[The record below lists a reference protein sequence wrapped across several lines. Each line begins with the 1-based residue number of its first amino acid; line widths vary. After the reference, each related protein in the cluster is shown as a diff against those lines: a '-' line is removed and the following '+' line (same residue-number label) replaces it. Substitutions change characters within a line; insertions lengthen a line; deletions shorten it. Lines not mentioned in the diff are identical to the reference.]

1 MSRYVNVSGD
11 EAPLAFRL
19 RLPEDRLAV
28 PIVMLHGL
36 GGDENAMWALES
48 ALPSTGLVVAPRAP
62 HEQRQ
67 GGYLWNQSIRAWPPL
82 LSEFAE
88 SVALLEG
95 LLGYLEGEY
104 EFQRERMILMG
115 FSNGTAM
122 SFAAA
127 MTPLSPPPAGIIAI
141 SGHLPEGDLSPL
153 KGIPVY
159 WGHGTRDAFIPVD
172 LARSD
177 AQRLQEEQV
186 PVTFCEADVG
196 HKLGAECLKNLRSW
210 FRVEFPAPEVRG
222 ERTALKEDND

>member
-1 MSRYVNVSGD
+1 MSRYIDVSSD
-11 EAPLAFRL
+11 QAPLAFRL
-19 RLPEDRLAV
+19 RLPEGNNAA
-28 PIVMLHGL
+28 PIMMLHGL

-48 ALPSTGLVVAPRAP
+48 ALPKAGLIVAPRAP

-67 GGYLWNQSIRAWPPL
+67 GGYLWNPSIRAWPPSV
-82 LSEFAE
+82 SEFAE
-88 SVALLEG
+88 GVKLLEE
-95 LLGYLEGEY
+95 LFAYLEQEY
-104 EFQRERMILMG
+104 EFRRERLVLMG

-127 MTPLSPPPAGIIAI
+127 MTPISPPPAGIIAI

-159 WGHGTRDAFIPVD
+159 WGHGTRDAFIPIDSARTDVD
-172 LARSD
+172 
-177 AQRLQEEQV
+177 RLRQEVV

-210 FRVEFPAPEVRG
+210 FRVEFPVLEVRE
-222 ERTALKEDND
+222 ERTT